1 MKSEDKMP
9 NSHYEL
15 LLKAFDKTQAALER
29 AVTNEKTAKHYF
41 KTTSNDAKKKDRK
54 ILKLEYSRAKHR
66 RKARKAAYKIAKLRL
81 RQWAKTHSIDEKIYQ
96 LNDTTETNN
105 KKQSTENKATTNV
118 EKTQVT
124 KIGRKVKLSKDSIS
138 PQSKYTVQTK
148 ESKVNETA
156 EAVTIKDE
164 AIVVPVKKNYK
175 PRVKKTEEPVA
186 TPIVKVPRAKKVVEA
201 KVEKAVK
208 VPRAKKVV
216 EAKVEKAVKVPRTKK
231 VVEAKVE
238 KAVKVPR
245 VVKTKTAN
253 VQTESIKPTPQD
265 LTLIEGIGP
274 KINEWLQAAGITT
287 FAILAATQN
296 DTLKNILIS
305 RKNRIADPAT
315 WPEQAALAAEGKMAE
330 LEALQAQLKGGK
342 R

>member
-1 MKSEDKMP
+1 MKTEDKMP

-15 LLKAFDKTQAALER
+15 LLKAFDKAQAALER

-105 KKQSTENKATTNV
+105 KKQSVENKANTNV

-148 ESKVNETA
+148 ESEVNETA
-156 EAVTIKDE
+156 EVVTINDV

-186 TPIVKVPRAKKVVEA
+186 TPIVKVPRTKKAVEA
-201 KVEKAVK
+201 KA
-208 VPRAKKVV
+208 
-216 EAKVEKAVKVPRTKK
+216 EKAVKVPRTKK
-231 VVEAKVE
+231 AVEAKAE

-245 VVKTKTAN
+245 VVKTRTTN
-253 VQTESIKPTPQD
+253 LETESSKSTPQD

-305 RKNRIADPAT
+305 RKNRIADPTT
-315 WPEQAALAAEGKMAE
+315 WPEQAALAAEGKTAE